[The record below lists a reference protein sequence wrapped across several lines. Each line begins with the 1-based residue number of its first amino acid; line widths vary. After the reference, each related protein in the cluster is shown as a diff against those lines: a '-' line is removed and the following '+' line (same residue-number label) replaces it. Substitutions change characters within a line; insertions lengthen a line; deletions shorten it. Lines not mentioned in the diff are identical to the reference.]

1 MKIKLK
7 QVQLR
12 EFITCNM
19 KKVLLILLA
28 FSLLNLPSFALIED
42 EFVMRTL
49 DKNLK
54 IKPYTP
60 KLYLENRIPVRVRI
74 KNDFTTKTNPKEG
87 TYIEFETVGKVKS
100 HPIGTTVR
108 GRLETVSQNC
118 MFGVPADVVIGNFEI
133 NGKPLSGE
141 IAVQGANRTLW
152 LRPCIFIG
160 TAFGGAGM
168 ALSPIRG
175 GHAKIKQKD
184 VYTLYLDS
192 GK

>member
-19 KKVLLILLA
+19 KKVLLTLLA
-28 FSLLNLPSFALIED
+28 FNLLNLPSFALIED

-60 KLYLENRIPVRVRI
+60 KLYLENRIPVRIRI

-87 TYIEFETVGKVKS
+87 AYIEFETVGKVKS
-100 HPIGTTVR
+100 YPVGTTVR

-133 NGKPLSGE
+133 DSKPLLGE
-141 IAVQGANRTLW
+141 ISIQGANRTLW
-152 LRPCIFIG
+152 LRPCIYVG
-160 TAFGGAGM
+160 TVFFGAGM

-175 GHAKIKQKD
+175 GHAKIKQKEI
-184 VYTLYLDS
+184 YTLYLDF
-192 GK
+192 